1 MIICICHRVSD
12 RDISRAV
19 REGCGSFEELQFE
32 LGVAT
37 GCGACGSCAQATFH
51 ELHGAAADMPADSGH
66 GHSHAQGR
74 GHAHSHT
81 LSHAAPPDAGT
92 SGWRCSSYGSCCSC
106 GNSCVIMAATPNG
119 SVSRAAVPAART
131 GACASA
137 SNTGASNT
145 RTRWHSSQLLG
156 AAREVEIEHGDA
168 TYRLRVTSMGKLILT
183 K

>member
-1 MIICICHRVSD
+1 
-12 RDISRAV
+12 
-19 REGCGSFEELQFE
+19 
-32 LGVAT
+32 
-37 GCGACGSCAQATFH
+37 
-51 ELHGAAADMPADSGH
+51 
-66 GHSHAQGR
+66 
-74 GHAHSHT
+74 
-81 LSHAAPPDAGT
+81 
-92 SGWRCSSYGSCCSC
+92 
-106 GNSCVIMAATPNG
+106 MAATPNG